1 MNPLGILG
9 GVLGGAAD
17 IGKFIFGLH
26 QNHLA
31 NQIHP
36 VFNQYQS
43 SPYAKQQLGV
53 AQQLYGGR
61 MAGAGALEQNIGAS
75 QANYINNAQ
84 RNATDSAQLLSL
96 AGQSQGQSNNAYQDL
111 QTKEQQ
117 NKYNM
122 LDNLNH
128 AYNVM
133 INEGDKTYQS
143 MLDKYQMD
151 IQQQQGLR
159 NGGAQNMFGALG
171 DLSGGLI
178 QASSLFGGNNQRTSQ
193 PYLQS
198 NTFTQ

>member
-9 GVLGGAAD
+9 GVLGGIAD
-17 IGKFIFGLH
+17 VGKFFTGLH

-36 VFNQYQS
+36 VFNQYQT

-53 AQQLYGGR
+53 ANQLFNGR
-61 MAGAGALEQNIGAS
+61 MAGAGALEQNIANS
-75 QANYINNAQ
+75 QANYVSGAQ

-96 AGQSQGQSNNAYQDL
+96 AGQAQGQSNNAYQDL
-111 QTKEQQ
+111 QTKELQ

-128 AYNVM
+128 AYNTM
-133 INEGDKTYQS
+133 IGEGDKTYNS
-143 MLDKYQMD
+143 MLQKYQMD
-151 IQQQQGLR
+151 TEQQQQLR
-159 NGGAQNMFGALG
+159 NAGSQNTFGALG

-178 QASSLFGGNNQRTSQ
+178 GFGNMMDNKKQ
-193 PYLQS
+193 QS
-198 NTFTQ
+198 NPFLGMPFF

>member
-1 MNPLGILG
+1 MNPLGIAG
-9 GVLGGAAD
+9 GLLCGLAD
-17 IGKFIFGLH
+17 IGKLIFGAH

-36 VFNQYQS
+36 IFNQYQT

-53 AQQLYGGR
+53 ANQLFNGR

-75 QANYINNAQ
+75 QANYLNNAQ
-84 RNATDSAQLLSL
+84 RNATDSSQLLSL
-96 AGQSQGQSNNAYQDL
+96 AGLSQGQSNNAYQDL

-143 MLDKYQMD
+143 MLEKYQMD
-151 IQQQQGLR
+151 TQQQQQLR
-159 NGGAQNMFGALG
+159 GASAQNMFGALG

-178 QASSLFGGNNQRTSQ
+178 QAGSLFGKPKASYGEGN
-193 PYLQS
+193 YIGE
-198 NTFTQ
+198 